1 MDICHER
8 LLIFYKAIY
17 NRDMEKDYGDRLAKA
32 LTRIGAILT
41 KSGADVH
48 RVEDTMQ
55 RICKAYG
62 AGVIDAYVTPSLLI
76 ISFSFEDREGLFH
89 NIKRIYTSSYDLN
102 KIDVINTLSR
112 EICAQPIALDEL
124 DKRLDAIENAEG
136 YSDRIIILAA
146 AIASFSFGFIFGGG
160 IYEALC
166 SLVVGAIVM
175 AFDKLVSKIELGSFL
190 KNMFSGAIL
199 TTLSMLISSIL
210 PVDRDIIIIASIMLL
225 VPGLIITN
233 AVRDSVNGDLISG
246 ITRAIEAIFIAVAV
260 SLGSGVVLLIGGV

>member
-1 MDICHER
+1 
-8 LLIFYKAIY
+8 
-17 NRDMEKDYGDRLAKA
+17 MEKDYGDRLAKV
-32 LTRIGAILT
+32 LTRIGVILT

-62 AGVIDAYVTPSLLI
+62 ASVIDAYVTPSLLI
-76 ISFSFEDREGLFH
+76 ISFSFSDREGLFH

-102 KIDVINTLSR
+102 KIDAINSLSR
-112 EICAQPIALDEL
+112 EVCVSPISLDDL
-124 DKRLDAIENAEG
+124 DKKLDQIDSDHG
-136 YSDRIIILAA
+136 YPDYTLVLAA
-146 AIASFSFGFIFGGG
+146 ALASFSFAFIFGGG

-166 SLVVGAIVM
+166 ALVVGAIVM
-175 AFDKLVSKIELGSFL
+175 IFDKLVSKIELGSFL
-190 KNMFSGAIL
+190 KNIFSGALL
-199 TTLSMLISSIL
+199 TGLSMIISNIFM
-210 PVDRDIIIIASIMLL
+210 VDRDIVIIASIMLL

-260 SLGSGVVLLIGGV
+260 SLGSGVILLLGGI